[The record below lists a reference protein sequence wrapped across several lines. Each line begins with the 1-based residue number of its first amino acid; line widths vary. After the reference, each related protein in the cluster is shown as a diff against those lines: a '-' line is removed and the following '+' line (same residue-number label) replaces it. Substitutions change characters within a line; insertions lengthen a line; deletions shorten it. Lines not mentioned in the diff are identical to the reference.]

1 MSIQITVLGFEPTT
15 FTTWVSSLN
24 RASQYT
30 FLKDNEG
37 KRDTKKEIREEI
49 WRGEIKKCNK
59 ELAWQFDENSKNVKW
74 NPLYDKSPFLL
85 LSKNWLKLSG
95 NNSVA
100 KVVVVFGKWVLEHNI
115 SCNVF
120 DLVEAAFDWVPERR
134 FRRLDRRW
142 RRQRRLTAFGVA
154 NVRTLIACGKNGPKQ
169 KVKIL
174 LCHLN
179 NTTIHA
185 LVKQWTQ

>member
-100 KVVVVFGKWVLEHNI
+100 KVVVVVTSSSSLENGFLSTI
-115 SCNVF
+115 FPAMFLILSKPLLIEFRNDAFVGSTVGGGGNVVWRLSASQMWERWSHAAKM
-120 DLVEAAFDWVPERR
+120 DLSKRSRYYYV
-134 FRRLDRRW
+134 
-142 RRQRRLTAFGVA
+142 
-154 NVRTLIACGKNGPKQ
+154 I
-169 KVKIL
+169 
-174 LCHLN
+174 
-179 NTTIHA
+179 
-185 LVKQWTQ
+185 

>member
-100 KVVVVFGKWVLEHNI
+100 KVVVVVGSTVGGGG
-115 SCNVF
+115 NVVWRLSASQMWERWSHAAKM
-120 DLVEAAFDWVPERR
+120 DLSKRSRYYYV
-134 FRRLDRRW
+134 
-142 RRQRRLTAFGVA
+142 
-154 NVRTLIACGKNGPKQ
+154 I
-169 KVKIL
+169 
-174 LCHLN
+174 
-179 NTTIHA
+179 
-185 LVKQWTQ
+185 